1 MKFQFIA
8 EHKYEYSITVLC
20 QALEISE
27 SGYYGWK
34 NRKASQ
40 HCREDAR
47 LAAEIQQIFLDH
59 RKLYGSPR
67 IHAVL
72 KTRGMHCSRKRV
84 VRLMQQLGLS
94 AQVKKRR
101 KPGTKSDPHARFAP
115 NTLSRD
121 FTAQQPNTKWVT
133 DTKAVETAEGWLSLA
148 VILDLFSRLVVG
160 WAMAATEDSALT
172 ELALRMAVARR
183 HPEADLL
190 HHSDRGT
197 EFTSERYQAALQELG
212 IEVSMSRTANCWD
225 NAAMESFFAT
235 LTKECIDRVHFQTRQ
250 EARSAI
256 FEYLECF
263 YNPVRLHS
271 TLQYVSPLAFEQA
284 SQSKMS

>member
-1 MKFQFIA
+1 M
-8 EHKYEYSITVLC
+8 TVLC
-20 QALEISE
+20 QALEVSE

-40 HCREDAR
+40 HCREDAC
-47 LAAEIQQIFLDH
+47 LAADIQQIFLDH
-59 RKLYGSPR
+59 RSLYGSPR
-67 IHAVL
+67 IHAIL
-72 KTRGMHCSRKRV
+72 KERGIQTSRKRV
-84 VRLMQQLGLS
+84 VRLMQQLGIS
-94 AQVKKRR
+94 AQVKRR
-101 KPGTKSDPHARFAP
+101 GKPTTRSDSHARFAR
-115 NTLSRD
+115 NLLNRD
-121 FTAQQPNTKWVT
+121 FVADQPNQKWVR
-133 DTKAVETAEGWLSLA
+133 DTKAVETAEGWLYLA

-160 WAMAATEDSALT
+160 WAMAASEDSALT

-183 HPEADLL
+183 HPGSELL

-197 EFTSERYQAALQELG
+197 EFTSDRYQAALHELG
-212 IEVSMSRTANCWD
+212 IELIRMSRTGNCWD

-235 LTKECIDRVHFQTRQ
+235 LAKECTNRVRFQSRK

-284 SQSKMS
+284 HETQMS